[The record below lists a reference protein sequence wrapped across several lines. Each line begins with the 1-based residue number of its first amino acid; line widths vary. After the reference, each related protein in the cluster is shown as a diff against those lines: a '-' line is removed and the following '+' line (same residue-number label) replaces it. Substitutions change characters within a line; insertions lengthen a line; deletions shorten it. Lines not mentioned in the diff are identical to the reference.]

1 MTKHVSV
8 LLNEAI
14 NNLAIKSDGVYI
26 DLTLG
31 RGGHSSEILKRLING
46 KLYAFDKDQEAIDE
60 SRNRL
65 ANISNHFEII
75 HDDFKNFR
83 KDLDERKV
91 SYVDGLLVD
100 LGVSSPQ
107 FDENERGFSYRS
119 NARLDMRMDQRQNLD
134 AYKVVNDYSLQD
146 LTRIFRE
153 YGEEKYAYQI
163 AKEIVK
169 HRENSPIETTFD
181 LVDIVKKVK
190 PQKELNKKGHPA
202 KQIFQAI
209 RIEVNDELGALKT
222 MITDAIKSL
231 NVGGRLVIISFHS
244 LEDRI
249 VKNAFNEVSKI
260 EGNRHNVFFIPTIED
275 EPKYKQIGKLI
286 TPSEEEME
294 INPRSKSAKMRVLE
308 RIRL

>member
-169 HRENSPIETTFD
+169 HREHS
-181 LVDIVKKVK
+181 KK
-190 PQKELNKKGHPA
+190 
-202 KQIFQAI
+202 
-209 RIEVNDELGALKT
+209 
-222 MITDAIKSL
+222 S
-231 NVGGRLVIISFHS
+231 
-244 LEDRI
+244 
-249 VKNAFNEVSKI
+249 
-260 EGNRHNVFFIPTIED
+260 
-275 EPKYKQIGKLI
+275 
-286 TPSEEEME
+286 
-294 INPRSKSAKMRVLE
+294 
-308 RIRL
+308 

>member
-14 NNLAIKSDGVYI
+14 ENLAIKSSGVYV

-31 RGGHSSEILKRLING
+31 RGGHSSEILKRLTNG

-60 SRNRL
+60 SKERL
-65 ANISNHFEII
+65 EKISNHFEII

-83 KDLDERKV
+83 KDLDERNV
-91 SYVDGLLVD
+91 TYIDGLLVD

-119 NARLDMRMDQRQNLD
+119 NSRLDMRMDQRQSLD
-134 AYKVVNDYSLQD
+134 AYKVVNEYSLQE
-146 LTRIFRE
+146 LTRVFRE

-163 AKEIVK
+163 AREIVK
-169 HRENSPIETTFD
+169 EREIKPIETTFD

-202 KQIFQAI
+202 KQVFQAI
-209 RIEVNDELGALKT
+209 RIEVNDELGALKV
-222 MITDAIKSL
+222 MINDAIKSL

-249 VKNAFNEVSKI
+249 VKNALNGVSKI
-260 EGNRHNVFFIPTIED
+260 EGDRHNVFSLPTIED

-286 TPSEEEME
+286 TPSDEE
-294 INPRSKSAKMRVLE
+294 INSNPRSKSAKMRVLE